1 MAALEQFIQQLKSNV
16 ECFGRTLIGLPEL
29 LLLIGV
35 QLVRVLWGGGSTPG
49 PGPDG
54 DLMDATR
61 AELALFRQLIND
73 GEVV

>member
-1 MAALEQFIQQLKSNV
+1 MP
-16 ECFGRTLIGLPEL
+16 GL

-49 PGPDG
+49 PGPDS
-54 DLMDATR
+54 DLMDAAR
-61 AELALFRQLIND
+61 AELAVFGLLVDD